1 MRISKLEKEYL
12 EQAFSV
18 PEPKKKRTFLR
29 SLPKQ
34 EVGLGTLILSQAA
47 YIRKWVWAVSLLLFG
62 LVVGLAGYVELNI
75 IWMLSAIM
83 PFAALLIVMEFAKS
97 SAYGMSELEMSSRF
111 SLRTILLSRMIMLG
125 TVQFAG
131 LLLTM
136 PITGPVVLQNGV
148 YLLVPYLLTAMLGLV
163 AVRRLHGKESM
174 YVCGSISAFVCILCP
189 LSNHF
194 VPALYEEKNV
204 MLWVLST
211 VLLMA
216 GIVREYK
223 KTINDLEEMVW
234 NWS

>member
-1 MRISKLEKEYL
+1 MRISKLEKEHL

-97 SAYGMSELEMSSRF
+97 SAYG
-111 SLRTILLSRMIMLG
+111 ILLSRMIMLG